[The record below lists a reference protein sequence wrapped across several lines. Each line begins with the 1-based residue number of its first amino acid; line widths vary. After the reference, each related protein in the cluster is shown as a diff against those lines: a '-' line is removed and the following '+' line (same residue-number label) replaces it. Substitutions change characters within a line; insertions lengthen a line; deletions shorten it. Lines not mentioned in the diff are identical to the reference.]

1 MRYNAHVS
9 KKENVQY
16 NAQMGASMD
25 YINRNV
31 SINLKRIR
39 KSKKMSLDVVAE
51 QTGVS
56 KSMLGQIERGESNP
70 TVAILGKIVSG
81 LRVSFNDLVS
91 MPQEE
96 IYMVKKESLTPT
108 KEINDEYKVYTYFP
122 YEEDRGFEVY
132 VVEIQPGYRYE
143 TGSHGENTS
152 EYINVFQGQLTLEVD
167 GEINIINSG
176 DAIKFNSDKE
186 HFYINNSDE
195 LLIFNMIFYWK

>member
-1 MRYNAHVS
+1 MLKLYC
-9 KKENVQY
+9 VQY
-16 NAQMGASMD
+16 NAQKVGVEMD

-91 MPQEE
+91 MPKEE

-108 KEINDEYKVYTYFP
+108 KEVADQYNVYTYFP

-132 VVEIQPGYRYE
+132 VVEVQPGCRYV

-167 GEINIINSG
+167 GEVNVISNG
-176 DAIKFNSDKE
+176 DAIRFNSDKE
-186 HFYINNSDE
+186 HFYINNGDE
-195 LLIFNMIFYWK
+195 PLVFNMIFYWK

>member
-1 MRYNAHVS
+1 
-9 KKENVQY
+9 
-16 NAQMGASMD
+16 MD

-81 LRVSFNDLVS
+81 LRVSFNDLVC

-108 KEINDEYKVYTYFP
+108 KEVAGEYKVYTYFP

-132 VVEIQPGYRYE
+132 VVEVQPGCRYE

-167 GEINIINSG
+167 GEINIINNG
-176 DAIKFNSDKE
+176 DAIRFNSDKE
-186 HFYINNSDE
+186 HFYINNGDE
-195 LLIFNMIFYWK
+195 PLVFNMIFYWK